1 MGSSKTM
8 KNIDRFGIWATY
20 LGCLMMFWRVSSL
33 SSFTYEKIEIVLL
46 GENPDLKYWYHD
58 SIHGDMIWIDMAD
71 HKASMPPKK
80 RRDCNNQRQVGKRH
94 SKTFVGRLMW
104 LQIAGCLMVSSC
116 LVILFHRGSWIL
128 THSRWWEKNQKTRKG
143 SSTHKITTFMGAIN
157 HP

>member
-8 KNIDRFGIWATY
+8 KNIDRFGIWATT
-20 LGCLMMFWRVSSL
+20 RVPDDVLASL
-33 SSFTYEKIEIVLL
+33 ESLEFHLRKNRLYYWVKIQTWNI
-46 GENPDLKYWYHD
+46 GITN
-58 SIHGDMIWIDMAD
+58 IHGDMIWIDMAD

-104 LQIAGCLMVSSC
+104 LQIGCLMVSSC
-116 LVILFHRGSWIL
+116 LVILFHRGSWTL
-128 THSRWWEKNQKTRKG
+128 THSRWWDKFPKTRKG
-143 SSTHKITTFMGAIN
+143 SSTHEITTFMGAIN